1 MSEISYQ
8 QAVEQIKNSL
18 DIVEVISRYVVLKK
32 TGRNFQ
38 GLCPFH
44 HEKTPSFVVT
54 PDKQIFKCFGCGEG
68 GDVLAFLM
76 KINNQSFTEVIEEQA
91 QILGIELP
99 KFNSQNAQKNK
110 LLKERLIDVMD
121 LATKFFKKN
130 LEANQ
135 KALEYLAQRGINEV
149 AISKFSLGLAPKG
162 NVELK
167 NYLLNLGFSVD
178 ELNKAGL
185 VYEHSGEFLDRFRSR
200 IIIPIKDINSNT
212 IAFGARRILESQG
225 AKYINS
231 PESIIY
237 NKSSVLFGLN
247 RAKDTI
253 REKDGVIFMEGYFD
267 VISAHLGGVENAVA
281 TCGTALTPQHIK
293 LISRYSPSRRIY
305 LAFDTD
311 NAGKKAIEHG
321 AEVIKNIFNSLGDIK
336 QYDSNYKSNDN
347 VCEIRVVQEIEGK
360 DPDEYIR
367 EFGGEEYLKKID
379 SAPLLLDYQLNQIY
393 SSINGKITPQEK
405 SNYVNQIVEIL
416 YQIKNLVIL
425 DDYIKTA
432 SYKLEVSE
440 NILKTQILNKQNE
453 EFGILKI
460 ENDDFENSRK
470 LIQKDSKSQIELME
484 ENIIKLTFSAND
496 NEKKKYIEERISTY
510 TSDDETISKI
520 LSSIEKTLQTV
531 NNVDE
536 LAKKLFL
543 EFYNNNEIQKKIS
556 DDIFTSQ
563 EFNNLT
569 FEDYKKAIDET
580 FVRLDNIKKQIK
592 KEKLKKMLKDNS
604 ISQEEKLKI
613 SQQIFQGLINQ

>member
-32 TGRNFQ
+32 TGRNYQ

-121 LATKFFKKN
+121 LTTKFFKKN
-130 LEANQ
+130 LESNQ
-135 KALEYLAQRGINEV
+135 KALEYLAQRGINEI

-162 NVELK
+162 TVELK

-178 ELNKAGL
+178 EMNKAGL
-185 VYEHSGEFLDRFRSR
+185 VYEHNGEFLDRFRNR

-231 PESIIY
+231 PESVIY

-247 RAKDTI
+247 RAKDSI

-311 NAGKKAIEHG
+311 SAGKKAIEHG
-321 AEVIKNIFNSLGDIK
+321 AEVIKNIFNNLGDIK
-336 QYDSNYKSNDN
+336 QYDSNYKNNDN

-393 SSINGKITPQEK
+393 SDVNRKLTPQEK
-405 SNYVNQIVEIL
+405 NDYVNQIVEIL

-496 NEKKKYIEERISTY
+496 NEKKKYIEDRISTY
-510 TSDDETISKI
+510 TSNDETISKI

-580 FVRLDNIKKQIK
+580 FMRLDNIKMQIK
-592 KEKLKKMLKDNS
+592 KEKLKKMLKDEN

>member
-1 MSEISYQ
+1 MSDISYQ

-18 DIVEVISRYVVLKK
+18 DIADVVSRYVVLKK

-44 HEKTPSFVVT
+44 NEKTPSFVVT

-76 KINNQSFTEVIEEQA
+76 KINNQSFADLIEEQA

-99 KFNSQNAQKNK
+99 KFNSKNVQKNK
-110 LLKERLIDVMD
+110 ALKERLFDMMDVV
-121 LATKFFKKN
+121 AKFFKKN
-130 LEANQ
+130 LETNE
-135 KALEYLAQRGINEV
+135 KALEYLSLRGINEV

-162 NVELK
+162 SYDLK
-167 NYLLNLGFSVD
+167 KYLLNLGFTVD
-178 ELNKAGL
+178 EINKAGL
-185 VYEHSGEFLDRFRSR
+185 VYEHEGQFLDRFRNR
-200 IIIPIKDINSNT
+200 IIIPIKDTNSNT
-212 IAFGARRILESQG
+212 IAFGARKILDSQG

-231 PESIIY
+231 PENIIY

-247 RAKDTI
+247 RAKDAI
-253 REKDGVIFMEGYFD
+253 KEKDSVIFMEGYFD

-311 NAGKKAIEHG
+311 LAGKKAIDHG
-321 AEVIKNIFNSLGDIK
+321 ADVIKNIFNNLGNIK
-336 QYDSNYKSNDN
+336 QYDSNFENNNN

-367 EFGGEEYLKKID
+367 EFGGDEYLKKVQN
-379 SAPLLLDYQLNQIY
+379 APLLLDYQLNQIY
-393 SSINGKITPQEK
+393 SSANGKLTPQEK
-405 SNYVNQIVEIL
+405 NTYVNQIVEIL

-440 NILKTQILNKQNE
+440 NILKTQILKKQNE
-453 EFGILKI
+453 EFGILKV
-460 ENDDFENSRK
+460 ENDEFTNSRK
-470 LIQKDSKSQIELME
+470 LMQKDIRTQFELME
-484 ENIIKLTFSAND
+484 ENIIKLAFAAND
-496 NEKKKYIEERISTY
+496 IDKKNLIKDSISNY
-510 TSDDETISKI
+510 KSDDETTSKV
-520 LSSIEKTLQTV
+520 LTFIEKTLHTV

-543 EFYNNNEIQKKIS
+543 EFCNNAIIQNKIS
-556 DDIFTSQ
+556 NDIFTSH
-563 EFNNLT
+563 EFNSLNY
-569 FEDYKKAIDET
+569 EDYKKAIDET
-580 FVRLDNIKKQIK
+580 FLRLNKMKVQNKKD
-592 KEKLKKMLKDNS
+592 KLKKMLKDEN
-604 ISQEEKLKI
+604 ISKEEKLEI
-613 SQQIFQGLINQ
+613 SKQIFQGLINQ